1 MKKNKNLTSSEP
13 CFWRNKISIVIV
25 ARDEEQMVKDCLE
38 SAVWADE
45 LILLDTGSSDKTI
58 EIAKSYGAKIVL
70 AESRERDFAV
80 WHNQGK
86 KEVKNDWFF
95 KLDADERITPEL
107 QKEIISTINH
117 PTPNVYV
124 YALPRQNILSG
135 HLMHFGGWHPDYQ
148 IRLFKKEKLIR
159 WEGKL
164 HERPIFKGKL
174 GYLKNSM
181 LHLTH
186 RDLESMVEKS
196 KNWSK
201 IETQLLF
208 DAQHPPV
215 TWWRIIRVMLS
226 EFNLR
231 FIKLQAWRDGV
242 VGWIEGLFQVFNRFL
257 IYARL
262 WELQQKK

>member
-1 MKKNKNLTSSEP
+1 MKKFKL
-13 CFWRNKISIVIV
+13 SIVII

-45 LILLDTGSSDKTI
+45 LVLLDTGSSDKTI

-70 AESRERDFAV
+70 AESRERDFAA

-86 KEVKNDWFF
+86 KEVENDWFF
-95 KLDADERITPEL
+95 KLDADERITPALRAEIENLEL
-107 QKEIISTINH
+107 RIDNDNN
-117 PTPNVYV
+117 NVV
-124 YALPRQNILSG
+124 AYAIPRQNILLG
-135 HLMHFGGWHPDYQ
+135 RLMHFGGWYPDYQ

-164 HERPIFKGKL
+164 HERPIFKGEL
-174 GYLKNSM
+174 GYLKNPL
-181 LHLTH
+181 LHLAH
-186 RDLESMVEKS
+186 RDLESMVEKT

-201 IETQLLF
+201 IEAQLLF
-208 DAQHPPV
+208 DAHHPPV
-215 TWWRIIRVMLS
+215 TWWRILRIMAT
-226 EFNLR
+226 EFAHR
-231 FIKLQAWRDGV
+231 FIGNQAWRDGT

-262 WELQQKK
+262 WELQKKN